1 MTEITAITMPKWGLT
16 MTEGKV
22 LGWLKAEGD
31 SYRVGE
37 ELLEIETTKIT
48 NVFEA
53 GESGT
58 LRRIVAATGVILPIG
73 ALLAVAAPASV
84 TDAEIAAF
92 VAAFVA
98 PEPSAEATA
107 EDSPVAPR
115 EIEAGGRRL
124 RLLDLGGDVSPG
136 ATPVLFIH
144 GFGADLNSW
153 MFTQPVLA
161 EGRRAVA
168 LDLPGHGGSTK
179 EVGAG
184 DGETLAAA
192 VADALDV
199 LGLERV
205 HLVGH
210 SMGGA
215 VAILLAGRRP
225 ERVASLTLI
234 AASGLGPEI
243 NSAFIDGFG
252 RAQRRREAQEVLA
265 LLVHDPALV
274 GRAMVEDV
282 LRYKRLDGVA
292 AALDTVARAWF
303 PDGRQALDLRPA
315 LGALALPIQMIWGRD
330 DRIIP
335 PAHAEA
341 LAGRLPVYILDDAG
355 HLPHMEKA
363 GEVNRLIGR
372 FIATSR

>member
-1 MTEITAITMPKWGLT
+1 MTENITAITMPKWGLT

-31 SYRVGE
+31 GFRAGD

-53 GESGT
+53 GDPGT
-58 LRRIVAATGVILPIG
+58 LRRIVAAAGTTLPVG
-73 ALLAVAAPASV
+73 ALLAVAAPESV
-84 TDAEIAAF
+84 PEAEIEAF

-98 PEPSAEATA
+98 PEPAAQDA
-107 EDSPVAPR
+107 ADDPALAPR
-115 EIEAGGRRL
+115 DIEAGGRRL
-124 RLLDLGGDVSPG
+124 RVLDLGIGD
-136 ATPVLFIH
+136 ATPVVFIH
-144 GFGADLNSW
+144 GFGGDLNSW
-153 MFTQPVLA
+153 MFTQPALA

-168 LDLPGHGGSTK
+168 LDLPGHGGADK

-184 DGETLAAA
+184 DAEMFAAA
-192 VADALDV
+192 VADALAA
-199 LGLERV
+199 LGLDRV

-215 VAILLAGRRP
+215 IALAVAARRP

-234 AASGLGPEI
+234 ATAGLGPEI
-243 NSAFIDGFG
+243 NGAFIDAYV
-252 RAQRRREAQEVLA
+252 RAGRRREAQEALA
-265 LLVHDPALV
+265 MLVHDPALV
-274 GRAMVEDV
+274 SRAMIEET

-292 AALDTVARAWF
+292 AALETIARAWF
-303 PDGRQALDLRPA
+303 PDGCQALDLRPA
-315 LGALALPIQMIWGRD
+315 LGALAAPVQLIWGSD

-335 PAHAEA
+335 RAHADS
-341 LAGRLPVYILDDAG
+341 LASARPVHILDGAG
-355 HLPHMEKA
+355 HLPHMEKS

-372 FIATSR
+372 FIEAHP